1 VKKFSIGERV
11 ESDHL
16 SLEII
21 IEGTNHEE
29 RRKGGTREEE
39 KKVTIKL
46 WDEQGVEEYRR
57 SLKKAT
63 FEEQDVE
70 KMTTELKEVTEKATT
85 KKEVTVRG
93 SKGARWK
100 NGWWDKECEQLKKE
114 AVKALREWR
123 RNKIDRSRFL

>member
-1 VKKFSIGERV
+1 
-11 ESDHL
+11 
-16 SLEII
+16 
-21 IEGTNHEE
+21 
-29 RRKGGTREEE
+29 
-39 KKVTIKL
+39 VTIKL

-100 NGWWDKECEQLKKE
+100 NG
-114 AVKALREWR
+114 
-123 RNKIDRSRFL
+123 